1 MPVKNCLPTLFYII
15 CGYTSEHSFTSSIS
29 SNVSL
34 CSMTFCY
41 SRKLPSKVPFVTEKP
56 TKIHSLKYHSK
67 KLFFIKCDVIC
78 EDSMWLV
85 RDFIGTTRTVHYFCR
100 RTKLISCFFKKQEN
114 RKIILLF
121 FLKQQNFIV
130 SFEVAICSFCV
141 THMVCNSPEL
151 AIFRL

>member
-1 MPVKNCLPTLFYII
+1 M
-15 CGYTSEHSFTSSIS
+15 
-29 SNVSL
+29 
-34 CSMTFCY
+34 
-41 SRKLPSKVPFVTEKP
+41 
-56 TKIHSLKYHSK
+56 
-67 KLFFIKCDVIC
+67 IC
-78 EDSMWLV
+78 EDSMWLI
-85 RDFIGTTRTVHYFCR
+85 RNFIGTTRTVHYFCR

-141 THMVCNSPEL
+141 THMVWNSPEL